1 MCGRGGK
8 GHFIIVEREE
18 APETIDVMVFGC
30 KRETVLTYLNRCES
44 GSADVPGRL
53 ERGRLV
59 TVPYGRQQRTGIV
72 VGQGSYSGDGLRPV
86 VCAHSLSIDEK
97 TIDKLGA
104 IGNQVLLSVNKMLER
119 VAPRVI
125 DLKEPAAQQGM
136 PESLLVT
143 DYHIERD
150 TLFYPENHSLRH
162 QTASELALSLQERG
176 QVLIL
181 CPTKADVSKIA
192 SLLPWC
198 SKLESP
204 DRDGAFINFLCG
216 RTSIAVGT
224 RSSALF
230 FGENLKSIVVL
241 DPASPSY
248 IEQHRPHLN
257 AAEIAKSR
265 ALSQG
270 VLYVAVGRCA
280 TAKTL
285 QGLVLKTG
293 KGHKT
298 PELEYVAKERG
309 VIPPSLQAR
318 LAKEAKHGRRVCV
331 VADDGLRDICVQCSS
346 VVREAECLRC
356 GSREKRTAGHLSK
369 DIQKSVSPGVSVK
382 TRDELLTEDQTYD
395 IVVVR
400 DAHLSFAKASFNP
413 AQDMLYRLSDVAARV
428 SSGGSIIMLSPEKYR
443 QSMESARTWGALCR
457 SVAREHRTTNGDK
470 TVVTLE
476 ITSETK
482 PKVDTQRVK
491 WRGPIEFAG
500 KKGRAWRYVTVPL
513 TKDLRDVEEHLLALA
528 KRYDATWFVS

>member
-1 MCGRGGK
+1 M
-8 GHFIIVEREE
+8 ERQE

-44 GSADVPGRL
+44 GSADTQERL

-59 TVPYGRQQRTGIV
+59 TVPYGKQQRTGVV

-86 VCAHSLSIDEK
+86 VCAHSLTIEEK
-97 TIDKLGA
+97 TIDKLGG
-104 IGNQVLLSVNKMLER
+104 IGSQVLLPVNKMLER

-125 DLKEPAAQQGM
+125 DLKEPETF
-136 PESLLVT
+136 PEVTGSLLVT
-143 DYHIERD
+143 EYHIERD
-150 TLFYPENHSLRH
+150 TLFYPENHALRH
-162 QTASELALSLQERG
+162 QTTADLALSLQSRG

-192 SLLPWC
+192 SLIPWC

-204 DRDGAFINFLCG
+204 DKDGAFIRFLCG
-216 RTSIAVGT
+216 KTSVAVGT
-224 RSSALF
+224 RSSAMF

-265 ALSQG
+265 ALSQDM
-270 VLYVAVGRCA
+270 LYVAVGRCA

-298 PELEYVAKERG
+298 PELEYVARERG

-318 LAKEAKHGRRVCV
+318 LAKEAKQGRRVCV
-331 VADDGLRDICVQCSS
+331 VADDGLRDICVQCGS
-346 VVREAECLRC
+346 VVRETECQRC
-356 GSREKRTAGHLSK
+356 GSCEKRTAGHLSK
-369 DIQKSVSPGVSVK
+369 DIQRSVSPGVSVK
-382 TRDELLTEDQTYD
+382 TRDELLTEGQTYD
-395 IVVVR
+395 TIVVR

-413 AQDMLYRLSDVAARV
+413 TQDMLYRLSDVAAMI
-428 SSGGSIIMLSPEKYR
+428 SSGGSIIMLSPAKHR
-443 QSMESARTWGALCR
+443 QNMESARTWGALCR

-476 ITSETK
+476 ITSETR
-482 PKVDTQRVK
+482 PRVDTQRVK
-491 WRGPIEFAG
+491 WRGPVEVSG

-513 TKDLRDVEEHLLALA
+513 TKDLQSVEEHLFVLA